1 MGQLTRR
8 YDWVSSPLGTPN
20 HWPVSLRAAV
30 GIVLHSRFPMFL
42 WWGAD
47 LIQFYND
54 AYRPSLGQLGK
65 HPTALGQR
73 GDACWPETWPV
84 IKPLIDQVLAGGEAT
99 WSEDQLIPIYRNG
112 RLEDVYWTFSYSAAY
127 GDEGQ
132 INGVFVT
139 CTETT
144 QAVLARRAFERSQTA
159 FQHAIA
165 QAPVATALFR
175 GPQFVIELANEQ
187 VLAYWGRSR
196 MEVID
201 KPLFEALP
209 EAAGQGFEEL
219 LTGVLMN
226 GHRFVANELAVK
238 IQRAGKLEQTY
249 IDFVYEPYREIDG
262 TISGVT
268 VVCVE
273 VTEQVL
279 ARQQLHQ
286 AQASLQSAMA
296 VAQLG
301 IWQVDL
307 ATNQVEV
314 DERCRE
320 IFGFGA
326 EEGLTLE
333 RIQQIIDPGYRSL
346 ATEALTTAL
355 REPTAT
361 AEYYL
366 IQPSTKQQ
374 IWIRSISTLQQ
385 DADGSRY
392 VKSVVQDL
400 TGLKQAV
407 TDIEG
412 LNGQLNQTLS
422 QLRDSE
428 ARYRLLSVDLEQ
440 QVQLRTQELTV
451 SNADL
456 LDLNGLLVRSNE
468 NLEKFAYIASHDLQE
483 PLRKIQQFGDLLKTR
498 YAATTGD
505 ELVYLERMQLAA
517 SRMSTLI
524 RDLLSFSRIATRRDL
539 ITPVPLNEVV
549 DQALTN
555 LELVLAETN
564 ASVHVALLP
573 TIPGDATQLGQLFQ
587 NLLSNALKFRRK
599 DVSGDWVTPQIEI
612 HGQLISPD
620 ELPALVKPARQ
631 VQTYYLI
638 EISDNGIGFEEKYL
652 DRIFQIFQ
660 RLHGKG
666 EFTGTG
672 IGLAICEKVVANHG
686 GAITATSQVGQGTT
700 FLIYLPLIGA

>member
-1 MGQLTRR
+1 
-8 YDWVSSPLGTPN
+8 
-20 HWPVSLRAAV
+20 
-30 GIVLHSRFPMFL
+30 MFL

-54 AYRPSLGQLGK
+54 AYRPSLGQIGK
-65 HPTALGQR
+65 HPLALGQR
-73 GDACWPETWPV
+73 GEACWPETWSV
-84 IKPLIDQVLAGGEAT
+84 IKPLIDQVWAGGEAT

-112 RLEDVYWTFSYSAAY
+112 RLEDVYWTFSYSSAY

-144 QAVLARRAFERSQTA
+144 QAVLARWAFERSQAA
-159 FQHAIA
+159 FQHSIA
-165 QAPVATALFR
+165 HAPVATALFR

-196 MEVID
+196 EEVMG

-209 EAAGQGFEEL
+209 EASGQGFEEL
-219 LTGVLMN
+219 LTGVLTN

-238 IQRAGKLEQTY
+238 LKRAGQLEQTY
-249 IDFVYEPYREIDG
+249 IDFVYEPYRDIDG

-279 ARQQLHQ
+279 ARQQLNQ
-286 AQASLQSAMA
+286 AQAALQSAMA
-296 VAQLG
+296 VAKLG

-314 DERCRE
+314 DDRCRE
-320 IFGFGA
+320 IYGFAVA
-326 EEGLTLE
+326 EALTLE
-333 RIQQIIDPGYRSL
+333 RIQQAIDPAYRVL
-346 ATEALTTAL
+346 AMDALTIAL

-366 IQPSTKQQ
+366 IQPITKQRT
-374 IWIRSISTLQQ
+374 WIRSISKLQQ

-392 VKSVVQDL
+392 MKSVVQDL

-422 QLRDSE
+422 QLRESE
-428 ARYRLLSVDLEQ
+428 SRYRLLSVDLEQ
-440 QVQLRTQELTV
+440 QIQLRTQELTMT
-451 SNADL
+451 NAEL
-456 LDLNGLLVRSNE
+456 LDLNGLLIRSNE

-498 YAATTGD
+498 YTDSTGD

-524 RDLLSFSRIATRRDL
+524 RDLLSFSRISTRRDL
-539 ITPVPLNEVV
+539 MKPIVLNEVV
-549 DQALTN
+549 DQALTS
-555 LELVLAETN
+555 LELVLAETG
-564 ASVHVALLP
+564 AEVRVAPLP
-573 TIPGDATQLGQLFQ
+573 TIDATQLGQLFQ

-599 DVSGDWVTPQIEI
+599 DSSGDWVKPLIEI
-612 HGQLISPD
+612 QLNRVTSED
-620 ELPALVKPARQ
+620 LPALVKPARPA
-631 VQTYYLI
+631 QTYYLI
-638 EISDNGIGFEEKYL
+638 QVSDNGIGFEEKYL

-666 EFTGTG
+666 EFAGTG

-686 GAITATSQVGQGTT
+686 GAITATSQLGQGTT
-700 FLIYLPLIGA
+700 FLIYLPLISL